1 MINSCIAKRQQIM
14 KQIDEMEI
22 PLHAEVLRGYYLQDK
37 SLKQIAEENGC
48 THQYIRR
55 VHMEALKVF
64 DNKYLR

>member
-1 MINSCIAKRQQIM
+1 M

-37 SLKQIAEENGC
+37 SLKQIAEENGY